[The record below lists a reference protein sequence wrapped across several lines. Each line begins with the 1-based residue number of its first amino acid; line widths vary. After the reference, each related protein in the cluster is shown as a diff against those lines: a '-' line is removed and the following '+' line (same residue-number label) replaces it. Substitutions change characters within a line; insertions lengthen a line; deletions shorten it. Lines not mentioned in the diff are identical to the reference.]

1 MRGVVRAGSVVH
13 LACHVGGGADSR
25 VTATPQ
31 RSPQM
36 FPERRIGPCTRYR
49 SAESSPVATA

>member
-1 MRGVVRAGSVVH
+1 MHARTRTGSITCS
-13 LACHVGGGADSR
+13 ARTVGGGADSR